1 MTMEANQGKE
11 AVRALDFEA
20 TDWTERGRAR
30 LKELSAHGRRV
41 RLVEFLSG
49 FSDPNWCLKGH
60 AVYVLSGELESEYA
74 DGFSS
79 RRAGEAYVIPPGARH
94 RSRNRGAAPVRLLI
108 VDDG

>member
-1 MTMEANQGKE
+1 MTTDANQGKE

-20 TDWTERGRAR
+20 ADWTDRGRAR

-41 RLVEFLSG
+41 RLVEFLPG

-60 AVYVLSGELESEYA
+60 AVYVLSGVLESEYA

-79 RRAGEAYVIPPGARH
+79 RRAGEAYVIPSGARH
-94 RSRNRGAAPVRLLI
+94 RSRNLGAEPVRLLI
-108 VDDG
+108 VDEG